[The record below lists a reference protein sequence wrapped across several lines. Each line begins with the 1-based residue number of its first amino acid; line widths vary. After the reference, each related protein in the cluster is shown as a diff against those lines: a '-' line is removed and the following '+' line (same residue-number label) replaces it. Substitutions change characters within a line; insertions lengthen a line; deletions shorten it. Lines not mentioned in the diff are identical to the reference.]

1 MVIETK
7 STALYKLDKHSKLYL
22 QFIYTLFKV
31 LSIKPCTCGCLSLT
45 ILFDYCN
52 NGKENK
58 DLVSRAGDMAQ
69 RLRALAFLPEVLSS
83 SPSNHL

>member
-7 STALYKLDKHSKLYL
+7 SSALYKLDKHSKLHL
-22 QFIYTLFKV
+22 RFIYTLFKV
-31 LSIKPCTCGCLSLT
+31 LRIIRCTCGCLSLT

-58 DLVSRAGDMAQ
+58 DLVSRAGEMTQ

-83 SPSNHL
+83 SPTTI